1 VFERFTDRARRTV
14 VLAQEEARMLNHNY
28 IGTEHLLLALAQ
40 DEDGIAAE
48 ALRSMN
54 ASLDLA
60 RLQVVEIVG
69 QGRERST
76 AHIPFT
82 PRAKL
87 VLELALREA
96 LGLGHE
102 HIGPEHI
109 LLGLVAEGEGI
120 AAQVLQKQDVTLDE
134 LRRRVVVALEGDS
147 PEHLAA
153 RFDIPSAEVE
163 AIVNALGLPPEEV
176 LPALNLILKVADRFD
191 IKRMDLVRFIQDR
204 RRSGQ

>member
-1 VFERFTDRARRTV
+1 
-14 VLAQEEARMLNHNY
+14 
-28 IGTEHLLLALAQ
+28 
-40 DEDGIAAE
+40 
-48 ALRSMN
+48 
-54 ASLDLA
+54 
-60 RLQVVEIVG
+60 
-69 QGRERST
+69 RST

-109 LLGLVAEGEGI
+109 LLGLVAEGEGV

-134 LRRRVVVALEGDS
+134 LRRRVMMAREGDS

-163 AIVNALGLPPEEV
+163 AIVNALSLPPQD
-176 LPALNLILKVADRFD
+176 LPSALSL
-191 IKRMDLVRFIQDR
+191 
-204 RRSGQ
+204 